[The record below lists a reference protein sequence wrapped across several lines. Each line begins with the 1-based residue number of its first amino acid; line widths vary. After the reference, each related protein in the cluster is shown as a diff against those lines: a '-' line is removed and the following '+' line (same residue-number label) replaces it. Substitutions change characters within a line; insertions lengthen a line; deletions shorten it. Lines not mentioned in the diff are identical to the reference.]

1 MLLQIKRL
9 ALRPLPRVFGPLRK
23 VELEHPGAGYLITC
37 PPDPVALKVRDNHL
51 SRFSSKLLASR
62 LESRAGIAVL

>member
-9 ALRPLPRVFGPLRK
+9 ALRPLPRLFGPLRK

-37 PPDPVALKVRDNHL
+37 PPDPVA
-51 SRFSSKLLASR
+51 SQ
-62 LESRAGIAVL
+62 VLHKQPQYAQHSYVWW